1 MVFNSYAFLFLV
13 LPLALALFL
22 LTPARLRPAFLVAAS
37 LFLYYWSEGP
47 YAAILPVVILAL
59 FLAARGFARGER
71 AGKAGFALTLALLL
85 LLLAYF
91 KYGNFLAANF
101 NSLRA
106 LFSRAPLR
114 VRPIHL
120 PLGIS
125 FFLFSAISCLVDCRR
140 AAATG
145 MRPSL
150 RSVALYVTFFPKLLT
165 GPLVPFHRFAEL
177 AAGSGVTAPR
187 LRTGIRRFVLGLG
200 KKVLVAD
207 ALARAANGVF
217 SLPAGELDLGLAW
230 IGLAA
235 FALQIYFDFSGY
247 SDMAIGLGAVFG
259 FDLPENFRHPY
270 WARSVRDFWSRW
282 HITLSQWFRDYI
294 FLPLA
299 YRILGRL
306 PRERYLGVRAESWSY
321 AGATTLTMLLCGLW
335 HGAGW
340 GFALWGLYH
349 AAFMLLEHAGWEK
362 RLKRAARP
370 WGRLYAL
377 LAVAGGWVLF
387 RSPTLA
393 YAGAFFRALLGLGR
407 GSGALYF
414 PALFVDREVLAAAA
428 VALAGSVPLLPW
440 IGGHARRFLARWRQG
455 HPRLAGASLAAA
467 RLGFL
472 ALVAALSTLAVAGNG
487 YQPFLYLRF

>member
-1 MVFNSYAFLFLV
+1 MAFNSYAFLFLV

-22 LTPARLRPAFLVAAS
+22 LTPARRRPAFLVAAS
-37 LFLYYWSEGP
+37 LFIYYWSEGR
-47 YAAILPVVILAL
+47 YAAILPVVVLAL
-59 FLAARGFARGER
+59 YLAARGFASGER
-71 AGKAGFALTLALLL
+71 VGKAGFALTLGLLL
-85 LLLAYF
+85 LLLLYF
-91 KYGNFLAANF
+91 KYGGFLAANV
-101 NSLRA
+101 NSLLSA
-106 LFSRAPLR
+106 FSRPRLR
-114 VRPIHL
+114 LRPIHL

-140 AAATG
+140 ATAGAG
-145 MRPSL
+145 RPRLKSI
-150 RSVALYVTFFPKLLT
+150 ALYVTFFPKLLT
-165 GPLVPFHRFAEL
+165 GPLVPFRRFAEME
-177 AAGSGVTAPR
+177 AGAGVTATR
-187 LRTGIRRFVLGLG
+187 LRSGIRRFVLGLG

-207 ALARAANGVF
+207 ALARAASGVF

-247 SDMAIGLGAVFG
+247 SDMAIGLGAIFG
-259 FDLPENFRHPY
+259 YDLPENFRHPY
-270 WARSVRDFWSRW
+270 WARSVREFWSRW
-282 HITLSQWFRDYI
+282 HITLSQWFRDYL
-294 FLPLA
+294 FLPIA

-306 PRERYLGVRAESWSY
+306 PQERYLGVRAESWSY

-349 AAFMLLEHAGWEK
+349 AAFMLLEHFGWEK

-370 WGRLYAL
+370 WGHLYAM
-377 LAVAGGWVLF
+377 LAVVGGWVLF
-387 RSPTLA
+387 RSPTPA

-414 PALFVDREVLAAAA
+414 PALFVDREVIAAAI

-440 IGGHARRFLARWRQG
+440 LGARVRRLLARFRQG
-455 HPRLAGASLAAA
+455 HPRLAGASLAMA
-467 RLGFL
+467 RLAFL
-472 ALVAALSTLAVAGNG
+472 ALIAALSTLAIAGG
-487 YQPFLYLRF
+487 SYQPFLYLRF

>member
-1 MVFNSYAFLFLV
+1 MAFNSYAFLFLL

-22 LTPARLRPAFLVAAS
+22 LTPARLRQAFLIAAS
-37 LFLYYWSEGP
+37 LFLYYWSEGR
-47 YAAILPVVILAL
+47 YAAILPAVVLAL
-59 FLAARGFARGER
+59 FLAARGLGRGGR
-71 AGKAGFALTLALLL
+71 AGKAGFAMTLALLL

-91 KYGNFLAANF
+91 KYGGFLAANL
-101 NSLRA
+101 NSLLA

-114 VRPIHL
+114 LRPIHL

-140 AAATG
+140 AGAAAG
-145 MRPSL
+145 RPRLGSI
-150 RSVALYVTFFPKLLT
+150 ALYVAFFPKLLT
-165 GPLVPFHRFAEL
+165 GPLVPFHRFAAME
-177 AAGSGVTAPR
+177 AGAGVTATR
-187 LRTGIRRFVLGLG
+187 LRSGIRRFVLGLG

-217 SLPAGELDLGLAW
+217 SLPAGELGPGLAW

-270 WARSVRDFWSRW
+270 WARSVREFWSRW
-282 HITLSQWFRDYI
+282 HITLSQWFRDYV

-306 PRERYLGVRAESWSY
+306 PQERYLGVRAESWSY

-349 AAFMLLEHAGWEK
+349 AAFMLLEHFGWEK

-370 WGRLYAL
+370 WGHLYAM

-393 YAGAFFRALLGLGR
+393 YAGAFFKALLGLGR
-407 GSGALYF
+407 GSGVLYF

-440 IGGHARRFLARWRQG
+440 LGERARRFLARWRQG

-467 RLGFL
+467 RLAFL
-472 ALVAALSTLAVAGNG
+472 ALVAALSTLAIAGNG

>member
-1 MVFNSYAFLFLV
+1 MAFNSYAFLFLV

-22 LTPARLRPAFLVAAS
+22 LTPARLRAAFLVAAS
-37 LFLYYWSEGP
+37 LFLYYWSEGR

-59 FLAARGFARGER
+59 FLATRRFGRGPRG
-71 AGKAGFALTLALLL
+71 GKAAFALTLGLLL

-91 KYGNFLAANF
+91 KYGGFLAENV

-106 LFSRAPLR
+106 LFSLPRLR
-114 VRPIHL
+114 LRPIHL

-140 AAATG
+140 AAAAAG
-145 MRPSL
+145 RPAL
-150 RSVALYVTFFPKLLT
+150 RSIALYIAFFPKLLT
-165 GPLVPFHRFAEL
+165 GPLVPFRRFAEL
-177 AAGSGVTAPR
+177 EAGCGVTATR
-187 LRTGIRRFVLGLG
+187 LRAGIRRFILGLG

-217 SLPAGELDLGLAW
+217 SLPAAELDLGLAW

-259 FDLPENFRHPY
+259 FDLPENFRHPF
-270 WARSVRDFWSRW
+270 WARSLRDFWSRW
-282 HITLSQWFRDYI
+282 HITLSQWFRDYL
-294 FLPLA
+294 FLPVA

-306 PRERYLGVRAESWSY
+306 PRERYLGVRTESWSY
-321 AGATTLTMLLCGLW
+321 AGATVLTMLLCGLW

-349 AAFMLLEHAGWEK
+349 AAFLLLEHAGWEK

-370 WGRLYAL
+370 WGHLYAL
-377 LAVAGGWVLF
+377 LAVSGGWVLF
-387 RSPTLA
+387 RSPTPA

-407 GSGALYF
+407 GEGALYF
-414 PALFVDREVLAAAA
+414 PALFVDREVLVAAA

-440 IGGHARRFLARWRQG
+440 LGERLRRTLRPWSLG
-455 HPRLAGASLAAA
+455 HPRLAGASLATA
-467 RLGFL
+467 RLAFL
-472 ALVAALSTLAVAGNG
+472 ALVAALSTLAIAGG
-487 YQPFLYLRF
+487 SYQPFLYLRF

>member
-1 MVFNSYAFLFLV
+1 MAFNSYAFLFLV

-22 LTPARLRPAFLVAAS
+22 LTPARLRPAFLVTAS

-47 YAAILPVVILAL
+47 YAAILPVVVLAL
-59 FLAARGFARGER
+59 FLAGRGFGRGER
-71 AGKAGFALTLALLL
+71 AGRAGFALALALLL

-91 KYGNFLAANF
+91 KYGGFLAANV

-106 LFSRAPLR
+106 LFSRPPLR
-114 VRPIHL
+114 LRPIHL

-125 FFLFSAISCLVDCRR
+125 FFLFSAVSCLVDCRR
-140 AAATG
+140 AAAG
-145 MRPSL
+145 AGRPRLGSI
-150 RSVALYVTFFPKLLT
+150 ALYITFFPKLLT
-165 GPLVPFHRFAEL
+165 GPLVPFRRFAEME
-177 AAGSGVTAPR
+177 AGAGVTAAR
-187 LRTGIRRFVLGLG
+187 LRTGMRRFVLGLG

-247 SDMAIGLGAVFG
+247 SDMAIGLGAIFG

-270 WARSVRDFWSRW
+270 WARSVREFWSRW
-282 HITLSQWFRDYI
+282 HITLSQWFRDYV

-349 AAFMLLEHAGWEK
+349 AAFMLLEHLGWEK

-370 WGRLYAL
+370 WGHLYAM

-387 RSPTLA
+387 RSPTPA
-393 YAGAFFRALLGLGR
+393 YAGAFLRALLGLGR
-407 GSGALYF
+407 GSSALYF

-440 IGGHARRFLARWRQG
+440 LGERARRILANWRQG
-455 HPRLAGASLAAA
+455 HPRLAGASLATA
-467 RLGFL
+467 RLAFL
-472 ALVAALSTLAVAGNG
+472 ALVAALSTLAIAGG
-487 YQPFLYLRF
+487 SYQPFLYLRF